1 MIFPFTFNFSVP
13 GIINPFSLTHSRT
26 GASASTTV
34 DVQNQTGSVGVKTPS
49 QPLPQT
55 QSQQLR
61 LIEGLRSQS
70 ITPPVLVSRK
80 RGWEPAFA
88 EESSP
93 GTTLENSTG
102 YLVTGMPSSAEY
114 HEVVDTEE
122 LPPPAKRRR
131 GLAGSIVSTA
141 ISAAL
146 IGTAVGLTVY
156 RLWRDR
162 GNSASPNPKSN
173 LDPSTPERSLPPPPP
188 YQESERTPGQPST
201 LHKQRR
207 QRPVP
212 THSHSR
218 RTHLHR
224 STRPRGSI
232 PSTLTATPTGRQG
245 APLLLSNQ
253 TGSELEEPQHEVET
267 QMDWFGD
274 KLSAL
279 IAEGKRA
286 LGREIVVMSDAKED
300 EVDDGSG
307 AWEDS
312 DQDRMSDSDSR
323 MYHSPSQ
330 SQRTPDNTRR
340 RRRLASPTGSINNS
354 ASKTSPRKARSRS
367 QKRHQHVVS
376 PLSTASCSSSPT
388 KAGSFFGFESAG
400 PSTTASSAQGGYF
413 QTGVSQL
420 SRHAYSAST
429 PCLPNPVSSSTPYH
443 QLPPSSAPPL
453 QPTTPVT
460 PMTPRRTHDSRA
472 CGLSLDSSSSPGWTG
487 SEDLTSFDS
496 PELKDLMERAR
507 QKALMTRASR
517 MSMRDGEL

>member
-13 GIINPFSLTHSRT
+13 GIINPFSLAHSRT

-102 YLVTGMPSSAEY
+102 YLVTGMPSEPAEY
-114 HEVVDTEE
+114 HEVVDTEGGSCSK

-162 GNSASPNPKSN
+162 GNSASPTTTNPKSN

-188 YQESERTPGQPST
+188 YQESERAPGQPST

-323 MYHSPSQ
+323 MYHSP
-330 SQRTPDNTRR
+330 T
-340 RRRLASPTGSINNS
+340 
-354 ASKTSPRKARSRS
+354 
-367 QKRHQHVVS
+367 
-376 PLSTASCSSSPT
+376 
-388 KAGSFFGFESAG
+388 
-400 PSTTASSAQGGYF
+400 
-413 QTGVSQL
+413 
-420 SRHAYSAST
+420 
-429 PCLPNPVSSSTPYH
+429 
-443 QLPPSSAPPL
+443 PPL

-460 PMTPRRTHDSRA
+460 PMTPRRTHGSRT